1 VGYARRVDRTAE
13 VGPRIRRPR
22 MRIGA
27 LVALAIAAGVVVWL
41 VLRDNGGSN
50 ETPNGPVAASLS
62 DLRAAAAAV
71 DHPVYWAGAKAGHTY
86 ELTRTAD
93 RRVYVR
99 YLGPGV
105 SIGDKRPRF
114 LTVATY
120 PRADGFRDIRTAS
133 ARKSNVTLH
142 LPNGGLAVYSRERP
156 TNVYFSYPSARYQ
169 VEVYSASPQMAVQLV
184 VAGQIVPIRA

>member
-1 VGYARRVDRTAE
+1 
-13 VGPRIRRPR
+13 

-27 LVALAIAAGVVVWL
+27 LAMLAIAAAVVAWL
-41 VLRDNGGSN
+41 VLRDHGGSN
-50 ETPNGPVAASLS
+50 EAPSGPVAASLS
-62 DLRAAAAAV
+62 DLRAAVAAV
-71 DHPVYWAGAKAGHTY
+71 DHPVYWAGPRAGYTY

-93 RRVYVR
+93 HRVYVR

-105 SIGDKRPRF
+105 SIGDKRPKF

-133 ARKSNVTLH
+133 ARKSNVTIH

-169 VEVYSASPQMAVQLV
+169 VEVYSASTRTAVQMV
-184 VAGQIVPIRA
+184 VAGQVVPIRT